1 LNLGHFS
8 YFTFIFI
15 LFGESRLLVS
25 WCAGDRCGMTGSD
38 EDRSRSRRSGAE
50 DQGWSGTGRV
60 LGARTIEMLGDAV
73 CGPYHT

>member
-1 LNLGHFS
+1 
-8 YFTFIFI
+8 
-15 LFGESRLLVS
+15 
-25 WCAGDRCGMTGSD
+25 MTGSD

-60 LGARTIEMLGDAV
+60 LGGRTIEMLGDAV